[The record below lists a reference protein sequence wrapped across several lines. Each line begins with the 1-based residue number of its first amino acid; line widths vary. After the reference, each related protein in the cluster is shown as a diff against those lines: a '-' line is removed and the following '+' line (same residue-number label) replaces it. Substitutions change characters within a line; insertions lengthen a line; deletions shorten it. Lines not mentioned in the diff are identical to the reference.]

1 MGGRKCQGDTTAAL
15 VTGDEWERIEAESL
29 HMYSYDVNC
38 KVGHGKPN
46 PVCHGTEAH
55 KILTLGSSCSAS

>member
-1 MGGRKCQGDTTAAL
+1 M
-15 VTGDEWERIEAESL
+15 VTGDEFERIEAESL

-46 PVCHGTEAH
+46 PVRHDTEAH

>member
-38 KVGHGKPN
+38 KVGHGKPSVITAVVDHRQLKQLN
-46 PVCHGTEAH
+46 TAP
-55 KILTLGSSCSAS
+55 